1 MLNFA
6 HSQEN
11 HYIKMSNK
19 RHLAVIFSDWHIHD
33 YKRFNTN
40 GSRLDNCLKVLFD
53 LGDFCKK
60 NGIKTILFAGDLYD
74 TQKALLTNVVNDT
87 VKAFVKFSEEYSD
100 ITIYAITGNH
110 DQSTKNL
117 IGKEAVSALSHIEA
131 ICPNFVVIDN
141 TNRKIGDGIVV
152 QGIPYY
158 EYKEHFA
165 TKLNRA
171 SEIAKQSD
179 TWKHYLLIHQTPEG
193 IGNEM
198 IPTDTNPR
206 DEAYK
211 PFEHVF
217 CGHIHIHKRITE
229 KFTLVGNP
237 IHRDLADAGHKK
249 GFLVMNLLAP
259 ENGMKFIELK
269 GYPQFVRAFEDE
281 DVDNEEQMYV
291 VREPRLDEAALKE
304 DANIQEF
311 NTSLEAQDLLTN
323 YWNEVDGKDK
333 ELLEIGIGFLPTH
346 KLPSN
351 ADKSEQEE
359 TR

>member
-1 MLNFA
+1 MK
-6 HSQEN
+6 Q
-11 HYIKMSNK
+11 K
-19 RHLAVIFSDWHIHD
+19 RHLAVIFSDLHIHS
-33 YKRFNTN
+33 YRRFNVD
-40 GSRLDNCLKVLFD
+40 GSRLTNCLKVLFD
-53 LGDFCKK
+53 IGDFCVK
-60 NGIKTILFAGDLYD
+60 NNIKTILFSGDLYD
-74 TQKALLTNVVNDT
+74 QQKALLTEVVNET
-87 VKAFVKFSEEYSD
+87 VIAFKKFGENYPHQ
-100 ITIYAITGNH
+100 TIYAITGNH

-117 IGKEAVSALSHIEA
+117 IGNEAVSALSHIEA
-131 ICPNFVVIDN
+131 ICPNFVVVDN
-141 TNRKIGDGIVV
+141 TNRKIGDSILI
-152 QGIPYY
+152 QGVPYY

-165 TKLNRA
+165 TKL
-171 SEIAKQSD
+171 SEVSEVAKQAD
-179 TWKHYLLIHQTPEG
+179 TYKHYLMIHQTPEG

-198 IPTDTNPR
+198 IPTDTNPK
-206 DEAYK
+206 DDAYE
-211 PFEHVF
+211 PFDHVF

-281 DVDNEEQMYV
+281 EVENEEQMYV
-291 VREPRLDEAALKE
+291 VREPRLDEMALKE
-304 DANIQEF
+304 DANIKDF

-346 KLPSN
+346 KLPSDE
-351 ADKSEQEE
+351 DKPNQEE
-359 TR
+359 